1 VVVVDTN
8 LLVSDIAALTARLAA
23 LHKPLLGVF
32 ITHAHPD
39 HFNGALEL
47 VRDREVPVYAT
58 SGVVRVIH
66 QIADAKRAQW
76 RPVYGAEWPTETYY
90 PNTELGDGQQVNI
103 DGLAVTA
110 RELGPGES
118 HADSWLLVQPADG
131 ATAPLAFT
139 GDLVFH
145 RTHPY
150 TADGHTGAWLATL
163 DRLATEL
170 ARSGV
175 GRLLPGHG
183 APSGPGLLAEQRRYL
198 LFYREVVG
206 APGRGCRHA
215 QRRGQAGSGGDDAAL
230 PAGCPADL
238 DDRVG
243 RRWVRAGSP
252 RPEERWWRSRGATT
266 PRRPGRPGVAPEAL
280 ARHAAIAGSTSAVVH
295 LEENLAASALRLDDD
310 EFQLLGST

>member
-1 VVVVDTN
+1 VADLTIHTYTAAEGGLFVNSYLLETPAGVVVVDTN

-58 SGVVRVIH
+58 SGVARVIH

-90 PNTELGDGQQVNI
+90 PNTELGDGQQVSI

-145 RTHPY
+145 HTHPY

-206 APGRGCRHA
+206 RLAEGA
-215 QRRGQAGSGGDDAAL
+215 ATLSDAAKQDLEAMMRRFLPDVPLTWMIGLGADAVAAELAEADRSGSG
-230 PAGCPADL
+230 
-238 DDRVG
+238 
-243 RRWVRAGSP
+243 
-252 RPEERWWRSRGATT
+252 PES
-266 PRRPGRPGVAPEAL
+266 
-280 ARHAAIAGSTSAVVH
+280 
-295 LEENLAASALRLDDD
+295 
-310 EFQLLGST
+310 